1 MSASALF
8 PDLSHEDAAGRAS
21 GVLVA
26 GMDEVGRGPLAG
38 PVVACAAI
46 LPDDLARLPAGITDS
61 KKLTA
66 KKREA
71 LAPLLREVCS
81 FSLGVASV
89 EEIDRINILQATFL
103 AMRRA
108 LEGLSSTPGFVL
120 IDGNQL
126 PRGLPCP
133 ARTIVQGDSKC
144 LSIAAASIIAKVARD
159 AMMRELDLLHP
170 GYGWASNAGYG
181 APVHLQALA
190 RLGPPPHHRRSF
202 APVRDA
208 EIQLT

>member
-1 MSASALF
+1 MSIPSLF
-8 PDLSHEDAAGRAS
+8 PDLSHEDAAGRNN

-46 LPDDLARLPAGITDS
+46 LPTDLTLLPAGITDS
-61 KKLTA
+61 KKLTE

-71 LAPLLREVCS
+71 LAPVLREVCS
-81 FSLGVASV
+81 FSLGMASV
-89 EEIDRINILQATFL
+89 EEIDSLNILQATFL
-103 AMRRA
+103 AMHRA
-108 LEGLSSTPGFVL
+108 LEGLPHKPGFVL
-120 IDGNQL
+120 IDGNQT
-126 PRGLPCP
+126 PKGLLCP

-159 AMMRELDLLHP
+159 AIMRDLDALYP

-181 APVHLQALA
+181 APVHMQALFK
-190 RLGPPPHHRRSF
+190 LGPTPHHRRSF

-208 EIQLT
+208 EMQLT